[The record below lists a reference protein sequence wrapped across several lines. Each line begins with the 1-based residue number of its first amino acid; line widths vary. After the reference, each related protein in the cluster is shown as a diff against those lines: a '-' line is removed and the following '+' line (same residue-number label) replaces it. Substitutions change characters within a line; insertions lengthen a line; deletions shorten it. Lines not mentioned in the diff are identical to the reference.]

1 MKKWIFGLTSY
12 FKNSIRAVKESSKF
26 YIERIEFDHLND
38 NYKIAL
44 SLRGKAVYEAVVNP
58 EDIIKDLLSSSP
70 LTKKDRDKL
79 LYVFKEN
86 IKRKIEK
93 NHENKFSLIKH
104 QFSNQLDEPLVVYKD
119 RKNAVRIKPAS
130 EIYKNNELISGF
142 SAEDATCIGYMFG
155 FDSSDKFHKLK
166 LSKNHTSQ
174 AKVIS
179 IEQRREP
186 LKY

>member
-12 FKNSIRAVKESSKF
+12 FKNVIRLVKESSKF

-38 NYKIAL
+38 SYKIAL

-58 EDIIKDLLSSSP
+58 EDIIKDLLSTSP

-93 NHENKFSLIKH
+93 KHENKFSLIKH
-104 QFSNQLDEPLVVYKD
+104 HFSNQLDEPLVVYKD
-119 RKNAVRIKPAS
+119 RNNAVRIIPAS

-142 SAEDATCIGYMFG
+142 SAEDARCIGYMFG
-155 FDSSDKFHKLK
+155 FDSSDKFHKSK

-174 AKVIS
+174 GKVIS
-179 IEQRREP
+179 IQQKREP